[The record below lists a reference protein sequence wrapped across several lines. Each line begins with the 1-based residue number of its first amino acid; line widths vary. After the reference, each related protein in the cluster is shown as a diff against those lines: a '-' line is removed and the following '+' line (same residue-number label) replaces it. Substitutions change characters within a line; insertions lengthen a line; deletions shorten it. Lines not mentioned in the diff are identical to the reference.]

1 MGDVVEL
8 FAVLATV
15 TGVPLLAYLAYALIQ
30 RHVVRGG
37 GPLGGDA
44 ATLRELRERVARL
57 EQAVDVV
64 AVEVERVGEA
74 QRFTARLLADRP
86 GTEQAST
93 ERANTE
99 RVGADQ
105 SAERGAP

>member
-1 MGDVVEL
+1 MGDVLEL
-8 FAVLATV
+8 FGVLATV

-30 RHVVRGG
+30 RHVVHGD
-37 GPLGGDA
+37 GPLGADEA
-44 ATLRELRERVARL
+44 ALRELRERMARL

-86 GTEQAST
+86 GAEQANTGRAGAERST
-93 ERANTE
+93 
-99 RVGADQ
+99 
-105 SAERGAP
+105 ERGAP